1 MQVLLGRFSYL
12 LLVLHLALFS
22 TAELDPI
29 VIKGSHFFYKTSGS
43 AFFVRGLTYD
53 PSTIASGDSTQRID
67 PLADGPTCLR
77 DIPYMTALNINVLRI
92 YYVDANA
99 DHTTCMNALADAGI
113 YVVTTL
119 GSPTAYINPYTGR
132 WMDFTL
138 AQYTSVVDSLASFT
152 NVLGFDVGERRYNQT
167 LPFLKAAVRDV
178 KQHMRDKAY
187 RDIPIGFTSAMLY
200 PYSGYTE
207 LSYMACQEAQADF
220 LGLAMADL
228 TDITSCTPQTD
239 IDAAIELYRNASI
252 PVFGIETGC
261 YTTDPSNDDR
271 TFGYVYRFFAIN
283 ATASLSGTVVLGFY
297 QEVTRNSTWGLVS
310 VGAGGEEI
318 IPGEAYSA
326 LSSVMATVSPTFVA
340 SAEYTPTATPGA
352 ACPAVR
358 FASPLLPPQP
368 YTPLCSCMMD
378 TLLCTA
384 KKGSIESLDPET
396 ALNKIMEPC
405 GNNLTQN
412 CVGLVADG
420 GTGQYG
426 AFSSCNLTAQYS
438 WAVNEYWQTHGD
450 DSCDLDGTAELRGA
464 RPAPSGDCKFLLDQA
479 GENGEK
485 TVTAFLNS
493 TPAPTSTS
501 GATTES
507 TTDDASTG
515 KTSLSAGAKAG
526 IGVGVFAFVVFA
538 LLGILYFLRRK
549 KQENKAKEAPYEHD
563 EPDLPEYVA
572 PRTETRHLPHPVRP
586 EGQGLMH
593 SPPPQ

>member
-1 MQVLLGRFSYL
+1 
-12 LLVLHLALFS
+12 
-22 TAELDPI
+22 
-29 VIKGSHFFYKTSGS
+29 
-43 AFFVRGLTYD
+43 
-53 PSTIASGDSTQRID
+53 
-67 PLADGPTCLR
+67 
-77 DIPYMTALNINVLRI
+77 MTALNINVLRI

-297 QEVTRNSTWGLVS
+297 QEVTRNSTWGKF
-310 VGAGGEEI
+310 
-318 IPGEAYSA
+318 IPLHRQACHPQLMRYRPRVCGRRRRRNNPRGSIFGPIVCHGHSITHLCRFSRVYSHGHPRRR
-326 LSSVMATVSPTFVA
+326 LPRSPVRQSSSPTTAVH
-340 SAEYTPTATPGA
+340 SAVLLHDGHTAMHREEGKYRESRSGDSLEQNHGA
-352 ACPAVR
+352 LWEQSYPELCWSCGGWRNWPVRSLQVLIRARKISPAHL
-358 FASPLLPPQP
+358 F
-368 YTPLCSCMMD
+368 
-378 TLLCTA
+378 
-384 KKGSIESLDPET
+384 T
-396 ALNKIMEPC
+396 ALVRAISQP
-405 GNNLTQN
+405 
-412 CVGLVADG
+412 
-420 GTGQYG
+420 
-426 AFSSCNLTAQYS
+426 S
-438 WAVNEYWQTHGD
+438 THG
-450 DSCDLDGTAELRGA
+450 L
-464 RPAPSGDCKFLLDQA
+464 
-479 GENGEK
+479 
-485 TVTAFLNS
+485 
-493 TPAPTSTS
+493 
-501 GATTES
+501 
-507 TTDDASTG
+507 
-515 KTSLSAGAKAG
+515 
-526 IGVGVFAFVVFA
+526 
-538 LLGILYFLRRK
+538 
-549 KQENKAKEAPYEHD
+549 
-563 EPDLPEYVA
+563 
-572 PRTETRHLPHPVRP
+572 
-586 EGQGLMH
+586 
-593 SPPPQ
+593 